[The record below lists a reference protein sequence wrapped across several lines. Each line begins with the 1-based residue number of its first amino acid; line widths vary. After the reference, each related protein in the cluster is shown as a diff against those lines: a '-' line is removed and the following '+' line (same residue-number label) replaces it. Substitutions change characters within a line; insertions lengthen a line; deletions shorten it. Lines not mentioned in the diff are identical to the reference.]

1 MAMRKV
7 TRTQLEEEDDDMV
20 RETVHVICKAQK
32 SVFSGLK
39 WLIIKMNS
47 LLIFHSQ
54 KYNSSKSKASIR
66 IFRIMLKKLLVK
78 LSKTTVDQ
86 MINQTWDI
94 FADSDCLLIKGC
106 NVNTDSVPLPQQVAH
121 STCGD
126 SEYNLR
132 SRTVVCGSCGLPS
145 DKSSSCSVSSAS
157 RSFRSGGLSEGLL
170 PHSYV
175 FSTSTPRKVG
185 TDIWPPL
192 NLFKGLIRNKQN
204 IKTQNC

>member
-66 IFRIMLKKLLVK
+66 KYLELFLKNYWLNYQK
-78 LSKTTVDQ
+78 Q
-86 MINQTWDI
+86 
-94 FADSDCLLIKGC
+94 LLIKWSIKHE
-106 NVNTDSVPLPQQVAH
+106 TYLQ
-121 STCGD
+121 
-126 SEYNLR
+126 
-132 SRTVVCGSCGLPS
+132 
-145 DKSSSCSVSSAS
+145 
-157 RSFRSGGLSEGLL
+157 
-170 PHSYV
+170 
-175 FSTSTPRKVG
+175 
-185 TDIWPPL
+185 I
-192 NLFKGLIRNKQN
+192 LIVYL
-204 IKTQNC
+204 